1 MDSFRVQDL
10 EIRQELGINLG
21 PAKRKKAILDKM
33 RADDVAIE
41 EVNEAWD
48 IIQERKRQEALRQQL
63 PQTNFEK
70 TVAT

>member
-1 MDSFRVQDL
+1 MVSFRVQDL
-10 EIRQELGINLG
+10 EICQELGINLG
-21 PAKRKKAILDKM
+21 PAERKKAILDKM

-48 IIQERKRQEALRQQL
+48 IIQERKRQEALWQQL

-70 TVAT
+70 TVL

>member
-10 EIRQELGINLG
+10 KICQELGINLS
-21 PAKRKKAILDKM
+21 PAERKKAILDKM
-33 RADDVAIE
+33 RADDVVIE

-48 IIQERKRQEALRQQL
+48 IIQERKRQEALWQQL

-70 TVAT
+70 TVL